1 MNKLVSKNSVQRF
14 KQGRKIVKA
23 EDGWTLIRGRA
34 VQTPISFHDR
44 KKLTHRYILAGKQY
58 GSFDG
63 GKTYYGLSEG
73 GRPLSYKANNQLLA
87 AIERGK
93 SKSTVGARGINK
105 SKNTVST
112 TAPRF
117 LSRYSDRMSEIGGVN
132 NIKAWQEKL
141 KDYYDAG
148 TYNPDSVWG
157 DNTEKAYR
165 KYLADNNIN
174 LGLVKLEPV
183 SISPVKES
191 VQQNDFASDKQNYY
205 PSATMSTPSTETVP
219 AQQNDFA
226 SKSSGYQSGQSRGA
240 QLFNNITLRPEFKY
254 GYWRMFNT
262 NPFTIYSKQGSKLVY
277 KNPVKR
283 FKSNF
288 R

>member
-14 KQGRKIVKA
+14 KQGRKIIKA

-34 VQTPISFHDR
+34 VQTPVSFYDR
-44 KKLTHRYILAGKQY
+44 KKLTHRYILNGKQY

-73 GRPLSYKANNQLLA
+73 GRPLSHKANNQLLA

-105 SKNTVST
+105 SKSAVSIT
-112 TAPRF
+112 TPRF
-117 LSRYSDRMSEIGGVN
+117 LSKYANMADTIGGAN
-132 NIKAWQEKL
+132 NIKAWQQKL
-141 KDYYDAG
+141 KNYYAPG

-157 DNTEKAYR
+157 ANTQAAYER
-165 KYLADNNIN
+165 YLAEQNNN

-183 SISPVKES
+183 STSPMKES
-191 VQQNDFASDKQNYY
+191 VQQNDFAQDKQTGY
-205 PSATMSTPSTETVP
+205 PSMETIQSSNPVLN
-219 AQQNDFA
+219 QQNDFA
-226 SKSSGYQSGQSRGA
+226 SDRQNYYPSTTTNIVSYNPN
-240 QLFNNITLRPEFKY
+240 FN
-254 GYWRMFNT
+254 WRNALAESQKLHFV
-262 NPFTIYSKQGSKLVY
+262 KQGGQLYSR
-277 KNPVKR
+277 NPIKR
-283 FKSNF
+283 FKNF

>member
-14 KQGRKIVKA
+14 KQGRKIIKA
-23 EDGWTLIRGRA
+23 EDGWRLINGKA
-34 VQTPISFHDR
+34 T
-44 KKLTHRYILAGKQY
+44 KLDMNPNVKQSSNFLNAPSLTQRYIFAGKQY

-73 GRPLSYKANNQLLA
+73 GRPLSHKANNQLLA

-105 SKNTVST
+105 SKSAVSIT
-112 TAPRF
+112 TPRF

-132 NIKAWQEKL
+132 NIRAWQEKL
-141 KDYYDAG
+141 RDYYDAG

-157 DNTEKAYR
+157 DNTEKAYQ
-165 KYLADNNIN
+165 KYLAEQNNNIN
-174 LGLVKLEPV
+174 LGLEKLNPV

-191 VQQNDFASDKQNYY
+191 VQQNDFAQDKQNHY
-205 PSATMSTPSTETVP
+205 PSTTNIVSYNP
-219 AQQNDFA
+219 N
-226 SKSSGYQSGQSRGA
+226 
-240 QLFNNITLRPEFKY
+240 FN
-254 GYWRMFNT
+254 WRNALAESQKLHFV
-262 NPFTIYSKQGSKLVY
+262 KQGGQLYSR
-277 KNPVKR
+277 NPIKR